1 MFNSLVDLVAHSH
14 WAYAL
19 VLGVAALDAIF
30 PAVPSEATVITAA
43 AVATSGRLS
52 LVLVFLSA
60 AAGAFIGDNIGY
72 AIGRLSSGT
81 VRRLARAP
89 RAKRAMEWAER
100 GLADRGA
107 TIVVASRFVPGGRT
121 GTMLAAGVTHF
132 SWPRFVVLD
141 LVAAICWSGYA
152 CGIGAIG
159 GIAFANRPLAAI
171 ALALGLAAVLAGG
184 IEGARRGLRRLRG
197 RPDAPR

>member
-1 MFNSLVDLVAHSH
+1 MFNSLVDLVAHSD

-30 PAVPSEATVITAA
+30 PVVPSEATVITAA

-52 LVLVFLSA
+52 LVLVFLAA
-60 AAGAFIGDNIGY
+60 AAGAVIGDNVGY

-89 RAKRAMEWAER
+89 RAKRGMAWAER
-100 GLADRGA
+100 GLAERGA

-132 SWPRFVVLD
+132 RWLRFLLFD
-141 LVAAICWSGYA
+141 LVAAVCWAGYA
-152 CGIGAIG
+152 CGLGALG
-159 GIAFANRPLAAI
+159 GVAFADRPLAAV

-184 IEGARRGLRRLRG
+184 IEGGRRGLRRLREG
-197 RPDAPR
+197 PDAPR